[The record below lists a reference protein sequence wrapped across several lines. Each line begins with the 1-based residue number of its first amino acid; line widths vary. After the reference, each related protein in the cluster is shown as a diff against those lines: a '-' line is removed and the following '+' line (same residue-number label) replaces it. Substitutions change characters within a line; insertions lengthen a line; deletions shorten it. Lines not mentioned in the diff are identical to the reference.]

1 MSGYGNS
8 QEDLLNSS
16 LITNTGSSSLST
28 VVVDENTK
36 KLTEVKNNDS
46 NVTDGDSTETAY
58 DTTSQNFEEEVEKE
72 NQFEN
77 DTLMSQIF
85 AGTNCRGHLFSR
97 DLIFAV
103 LHKNREIR
111 EI

>member
-46 NVTDGDSTETAY
+46 NVTNGDSTEAAY
-58 DTTSQNFEEEVEKE
+58 DTFTK
-72 NQFEN
+72 
-77 DTLMSQIF
+77 L
-85 AGTNCRGHLFSR
+85 
-97 DLIFAV
+97 
-103 LHKNREIR
+103 
-111 EI
+111 